1 MQGDIKKLR
10 FYTKIGIYKIIVEF
24 STFLDYKMI
33 PKPEDIQK
41 MVVKEYKHELSEWE
55 NVDNI
60 KKILRSHYCYRVVI
74 IPQLKGLV
82 YGYEIEI

>member
-10 FYTKIGIYKIIVEF
+10 FYTKIGIYKIIVKF
-24 STFLDYKMI
+24 STPLGPERI
-33 PKPEDIQK
+33 PKPEEIQK
-41 MVVKEYKHELSEWE
+41 RVVKEYKHELSEYE
-55 NVDNI
+55 NADNI
-60 KKILRSHYCYRVVI
+60 KKLFQPYCYRVVI